1 MAHVIWGRVH
11 RYLGNQLFQK
21 ACFFFF
27 QQAFVEDFLLGQNE
41 GKTDERH
48 KCLSLM
54 IRDFTRRQISGEI
67 ITTQQE
73 KR

>member
-1 MAHVIWGRVH
+1 MSFGGV
-11 RYLGNQLFQK
+11 YLGNQLFEK
-21 ACFFFF
+21 AVSFFF

-54 IRDFTRRQISGEI
+54 IRDFARRQISGEI
-67 ITTQQE
+67 ITKQQE

>member
-1 MAHVIWGRVH
+1 MKKLV
-11 RYLGNQLFQK
+11 
-21 ACFFFF
+21 FFFF